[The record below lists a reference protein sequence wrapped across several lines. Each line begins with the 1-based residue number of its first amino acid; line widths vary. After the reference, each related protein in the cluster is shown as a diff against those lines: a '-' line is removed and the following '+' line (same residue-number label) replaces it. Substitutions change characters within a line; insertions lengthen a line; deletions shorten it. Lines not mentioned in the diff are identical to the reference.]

1 MYSFNTHFRYEIDL
15 DTFTPK
21 IISSSHVDGINAVMF
36 AKSLSNTT
44 MLKTSSEHCCTASN
58 DGTIQIWDLST
69 YKSILRVQ
77 EASEATCLSLI
88 HKEDK
93 MLIFS
98 GWRDCSIRVYDV
110 SNGNTVL
117 YIPNAHR
124 KPVSSLDVSEK
135 YFISGGE
142 DGIVNVWSWN
152 RELLCQFSEHRSKP
166 VRSVRHASSLPLL
179 VLLVFFNI
187 F

>member
-1 MYSFNTHFRYEIDL
+1 
-15 DTFTPK
+15 
-21 IISSSHVDGINAVMF
+21 MF

-187 F
+187 FKKTLLCFTHTYFTNILYSRRARRFELM